1 MAMYDEGVKSM
12 HSVYEVVRLWLNKL
26 KEDNFDYGN
35 TNYAH
40 VIEIGQVEHVNLLI
54 VGEFN
59 ACKVDL
65 HRPDLRSLILF
76 CLNPLLSFPE
86 MMDSIKSD
94 RLISWSLKWIV

>member
-1 MAMYDEGVKSM
+1 M

-40 VIEIGQVEHVNLLI
+40 VI

-86 MMDSIKSD
+86 MMDSIKMDSVTKQAVKQAKLFILS
-94 RLISWSLKWIV
+94 RLI